1 MPYTGEGAEGLGKPL
16 KIMTHP
22 LREIPIWIG
31 AEGPKNVT
39 QTCQIAD
46 GWIPLYY
53 SPWRAEVYHE
63 HIVDRPLD
71 FEIGVNVSFRVGD
84 VEESLWTTRGF
95 LGFYIGGMG
104 AKGQNYHTKLMARMG
119 FEEAHEI
126 QDLFF
131 EGKRDEAIA
140 KVPIEFADEISLV
153 GSPERIKDR
162 LQAWEE
168 SAVTM
173 INVAPRTVEEVWQIA
188 ELVKGESLAPARR
201 RPRGDDYDQRWR
213 DLTDSGEGIH
223 GEADLISALSAGG
236 SVLDRLRHRSGRD
249 RAAAAATRS
258 SASTS
263 TRECST
269 PPERRP
275 RTRVASRRPARRRP
289 RPHLRPCRA
298 PRQRHDL
305 LSPGT
310 EADVVA
316 NMARHLATA
325 ADWSG
330 FQLGEGRYRLADF
343 DDAAAAVGLELE
355 HRWSTW
361 SREPFVADGADYA
374 VSVHRRA
381 MAVR

>member
-1 MPYTGEGAEGLGKPL
+1 MPSRKPLARTREYVEILRQAFRREGPLEFQGDHYQLPYTGEGAEGLGKPL

-31 AEGPKNVT
+31 AEGPKNVA

-119 FEEAHEI
+119 FEQEAHEI

-188 ELVKGESLAPARR
+188 ELVKG
-201 RPRGDDYDQRWR
+201 
-213 DLTDSGEGIH
+213 
-223 GEADLISALSAGG
+223 
-236 SVLDRLRHRSGRD
+236 
-249 RAAAAATRS
+249 
-258 SASTS
+258 
-263 TRECST
+263 
-269 PPERRP
+269 
-275 RTRVASRRPARRRP
+275 
-289 RPHLRPCRA
+289 
-298 PRQRHDL
+298 
-305 LSPGT
+305 
-310 EADVVA
+310 
-316 NMARHLATA
+316 
-325 ADWSG
+325 
-330 FQLGEGRYRLADF
+330 
-343 DDAAAAVGLELE
+343 
-355 HRWSTW
+355 
-361 SREPFVADGADYA
+361 
-374 VSVHRRA
+374 
-381 MAVR
+381 